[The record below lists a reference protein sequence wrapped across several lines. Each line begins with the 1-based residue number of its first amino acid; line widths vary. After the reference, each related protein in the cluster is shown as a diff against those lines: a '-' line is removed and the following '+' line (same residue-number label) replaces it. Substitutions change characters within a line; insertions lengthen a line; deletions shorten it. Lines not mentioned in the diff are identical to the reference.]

1 MRSPKFPQFAG
12 KGAKKHFSKAEQDN
26 CPMITIKHSSVVGVV
41 LAAVAATSAAR
52 TDDQR
57 PVVNTLREVYSAL
70 RACWSPPPLAEL
82 RGRLE
87 LSVRLSFRGNGEI
100 LGEPFITFETPN
112 VSEEE
117 RLAYRISVA
126 RALQKCT
133 PLRFGNGL
141 GGAIAGRPINLR
153 FAEERP
159 KQKI

>member
-1 MRSPKFPQFAG
+1 LPVKAQ
-12 KGAKKHFSKAEQDN
+12 KKHFSKAEQDN

-41 LAAVAATSAAR
+41 LAAVAATSAAH

-57 PVVNTLREVYSAL
+57 PVINTLREVYSAL

-117 RLAYRISVA
+117 RLAYRIPSRGRCKIA
-126 RALQKCT
+126 HHYASATDWEAPLQGVRLT
-133 PLRFGNGL
+133 
-141 GGAIAGRPINLR
+141 
-153 FAEERP
+153 
-159 KQKI
+159 